1 MQGCLWQTQ
10 KKALQNGYEVLTAS
24 VLIMVVFMIASLSF
38 NNVFS
43 NQIKR
48 DHSAIQNRVKQLEYL
63 LIHDKIKL
71 PYAED
76 FDTWEIIIIKEGDA
90 AMVSYTRNSLEH
102 KKTLVIQ

>member
-1 MQGCLWQTQ
+1 MAIL
-10 KKALQNGYEVLTAS
+10 KKIQAATLVEVLTAS

-76 FDTWEIIIIKEGDA
+76 FDNWEIIITKTEDA
-90 AMVSYTRNSLEH
+90 ATVSYEKNSVEYE
-102 KKTLVIQ
+102 KTLIIL